1 VSGTLADRLPED
13 PSGGAVLDAFL
24 AWCAEQELDLYPH
37 QEEAILELF
46 DGSNVVLSTPTG
58 SGKSLV
64 ALALHAASLAAGRRS
79 WYTAPVKALVS
90 EKFFAL
96 CRDLGPDNVGLITGD
111 ATVNPE
117 APVICA
123 TAEILAGMALR
134 HGAEAPVDDVVMDEF
149 HYYGDPGRGVAWQIP
164 LVTLSRARFL
174 LLSATLGPVD
184 RFLTDLR
191 HRTGRRS
198 VEIGA
203 VDRPVPL
210 DFTYRETPLLDSV
223 AELVA
228 SGRTPVYVV
237 HFTQAAAT
245 EQAQALLS
253 VPVTGAAER
262 KELGRVLAE
271 ERFSSPFGKELRRAL
286 AQGVGIHHAGMLP
299 RYRLLVERLA
309 QAGLLRVVCGTDT
322 LGVGV
327 NIPIRTVLF
336 ARLCKYDGSTTRVLD
351 VREFH
356 QIAGRAGRKGF
367 DTEGSVW
374 VQAPEH
380 VVENRRLEER
390 AATDPSRRRKLVR
403 RKAPEHGYAPWN
415 EDTMQRLLVGRPE
428 PLRSRFEVTPTMVL
442 EVLDRPGD
450 GCAALRALLRDN
462 HEPRDRQRLHARRA
476 IAIFRSLRDE
486 SIIEILDHEDDLGR
500 RVRVNTDL
508 QAEFRLNQPLSPFVV
523 SMIESLDPE
532 TPEYALDVLS
542 VVESSIDNPQVVLR
556 AQQQRARDELYGRLR
571 AEGVEYEERQR
582 LLAEVTWPKPLE
594 GLLYDRFGAF
604 RRRHPWVAGD
614 TVRPKSVARALR
626 ERSLT
631 FGDFVVDLGLRRSE
645 GVLLRYLTE
654 VYRALVQT
662 VPDNFRTEELD
673 DLTDWLG
680 ALVRGVDSSLLDEWE
695 RLLGGEGRRAADTAT
710 AERSGPVDVVADRR
724 GFRALVRSAAFGWVI
739 ALTRGDRE
747 RLPAWAF
754 DAAAPYLAEFG
765 PPPTDPGARG
775 PAWFDFDEST
785 GAVLQ
790 ILLDPDES
798 GAWCLRGHV
807 DVDASRASGTAVL
820 VLDAVEER

>member
-1 VSGTLADRLPED
+1 
-13 PSGGAVLDAFL
+13 
-24 AWCAEQELDLYPH
+24 
-37 QEEAILELF
+37 
-46 DGSNVVLSTPTG
+46 
-58 SGKSLV
+58 
-64 ALALHAASLAAGRRS
+64 
-79 WYTAPVKALVS
+79 
-90 EKFFAL
+90 
-96 CRDLGPDNVGLITGD
+96 
-111 ATVNPE
+111 
-117 APVICA
+117 
-123 TAEILAGMALR
+123 
-134 HGAEAPVDDVVMDEF
+134 
-149 HYYGDPGRGVAWQIP
+149 
-164 LVTLSRARFL
+164 
-174 LLSATLGPVD
+174 
-184 RFLTDLR
+184 
-191 HRTGRRS
+191 
-198 VEIGA
+198 
-203 VDRPVPL
+203 
-210 DFTYRETPLLDSV
+210 
-223 AELVA
+223 
-228 SGRTPVYVV
+228 
-237 HFTQAAAT
+237 
-245 EQAQALLS
+245 
-253 VPVTGAAER
+253 
-262 KELGRVLAE
+262 
-271 ERFSSPFGKELRRAL
+271 
-286 AQGVGIHHAGMLP
+286 
-299 RYRLLVERLA
+299 ERLA
-309 QAGLLRVVCGTDT
+309 QAGLLRVICGTDT

>member
-1 VSGTLADRLPED
+1 MTLTDRLPDD
-13 PSGGAVLDAFL
+13 PSGDAVLDAFL
-24 AWCAEQELDLYPH
+24 GWCADQGVELYPH
-37 QEEAILELF
+37 QEEAILELL
-46 DGSNVVLSTPTG
+46 DGANVILSTPTG

-64 ALALHAASLAAGRRS
+64 ALALHAASLADGRRS

-111 ATVNPE
+111 ATVNPD
-117 APVICA
+117 APVVCA
-123 TAEILAGMALR
+123 TAEILANLALR
-134 HGAEAPVDDVVMDEF
+134 HGADAPVDDVVMDEF
-149 HYYGDPGRGVAWQIP
+149 HYYGDPGRGDAWQIP
-164 LVTLSRARFL
+164 LVTLPHARFL

-184 RFLTDLR
+184 RFLTDLGR
-191 HRTGRRS
+191 RTGRRS

-203 VDRPVPL
+203 VERPVPL
-210 DFTYRETPLLDSV
+210 DYTYRETPLHESV
-223 AELVA
+223 GDLVS

-237 HFTQAAAT
+237 HFTQADAT

-253 VPVTGAAER
+253 MPILSADERRRLGA
-262 KELGRVLAE
+262 VLAE
-271 ERFSSPFGKELRRAL
+271 ERFNSPFGKELRRAL

-309 QAGLLRVVCGTDT
+309 QAGLLRVICGTDT

-390 AATDPSRRRKLVR
+390 AAADPSRRRKIVK
-403 RKAPEHGYAPWN
+403 RKPPEHGYAHWT
-415 EDTMQRLLVGRPE
+415 EDSMQRLIAGRPE
-428 PLRSRFEVTPTMVL
+428 PLRSRFEVTPAMIL

-450 GCAALRALLRDN
+450 GCAALRSILRDN
-462 HEPRDRQRLHARRA
+462 HEPPAARRTHVRRA
-476 IAIFRSLRDE
+476 VAIFRSLRDE
-486 SIIEILDHEDDLGR
+486 GIIEILDAPDDLGR
-500 RVRVNTDL
+500 SVRVNLEL

-532 TPEYALDVLS
+532 APDYALDVLS
-542 VVESSIDNPQVVLR
+542 VVESSLDGPQPVLR
-556 AQQQRARDELYGRLR
+556 AQQKRARDELYGRLR
-571 AEGVEYEERQR
+571 SEGVEYEERQR

-594 GLLYDRFGAF
+594 DLLYERFNAF

-626 ERSLT
+626 EGGLT
-631 FGDFVVDLGLRRSE
+631 FGDFVVDLGIRRSE
-645 GVLLRYLTE
+645 GVLLRYLSDA
-654 VYRALVQT
+654 YRALVQT
-662 VPDNFRTEELD
+662 VPDACRTDELD

-680 ALVRGVDSSLLDEWE
+680 AVVRGVDSSLLDEWE
-695 RLLGGEGRRAADTAT
+695 RLLGGDARTVPARDESTST
-710 AERSGPVDVVADRR
+710 GPVDVLADRR
-724 GFRALVRSAAFGWVI
+724 ALRALVRNAAFGWVV
-739 ALTRGDRE
+739 ALARGDRT
-747 RLPAWAF
+747 RLPDWAF
-754 DAAAPYLAEFG
+754 DAVAPFVEQWG
-765 PPPTDPGARG
+765 PPSTAPDARG
-775 PAWFDFDEST
+775 PAWFSF
-785 GAVLQ
+785 
-790 ILLDPDES
+790 DPDTGVVNQVLADPEES
-798 GAWCLRGHV
+798 GAWCCIGHL
-807 DVDASRASGTAVL
+807 DVEASRAAGTAVL